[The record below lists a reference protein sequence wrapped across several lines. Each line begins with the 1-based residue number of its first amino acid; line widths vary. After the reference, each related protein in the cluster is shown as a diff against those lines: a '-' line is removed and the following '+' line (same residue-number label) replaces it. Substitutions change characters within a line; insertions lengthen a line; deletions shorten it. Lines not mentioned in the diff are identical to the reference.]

1 MEEDIKLLFNA
12 FYNNISSLSVI
23 RQLLHLGSGQV
34 VFVTMCNFNLD
45 GNVLQN
51 LKG

>member
-12 FYNNISSLSVI
+12 FYNNSVI